1 MGQEGLDEIEA
12 RGCQFRIQA
21 VTSLS
26 PLLQAQNVFAET
38 ERIRILSNINT
49 ECQARHTLYM

>member
-12 RGCQFRIQA
+12 RGCQLRIQT

-26 PLLQAQNVFAET
+26 IFLQAQNVFAAT
-38 ERIRILSNINT
+38 ERIQILSNINI
-49 ECQARHTLYM
+49 